1 MGFRRKDVTNDKL
14 VYELHEW
21 APGAPWGFPE
31 GTSKKDIA
39 RYEGLALDAL
49 VAAGK
54 IREADRSQVVFIVN
68 FIIKPRFDENGA
80 VIPRN
85 SLNWPRVKSAFALL
99 RPGGGTLAVMAARR
113 RPSAGPHRTLLASST
128 AWPEACR

>member
-1 MGFRRKDVTNDKL
+1 LRN
-14 VYELHEW
+14 
-21 APGAPWGFPE
+21 
-31 GTSKKDIA
+31 IA

-85 SLNWPRVKSAFALL
+85 SLN
-99 RPGGGTLAVMAARR
+99 
-113 RPSAGPHRTLLASST
+113 
-128 AWPEACR
+128 